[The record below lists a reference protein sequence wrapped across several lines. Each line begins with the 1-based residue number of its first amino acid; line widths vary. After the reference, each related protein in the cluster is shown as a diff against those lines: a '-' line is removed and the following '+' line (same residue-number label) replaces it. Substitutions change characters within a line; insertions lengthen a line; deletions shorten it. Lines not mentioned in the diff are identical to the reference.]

1 MRIDIKRGFMNI
13 DTEGNFELKNSSEED
28 ASKMFIY
35 ETKGVADSIGM
46 TPAEVATIVDEFFKN
61 HLIEKEHENE

>member
-28 ASKMFIY
+28 AFKMFVY
-35 ETKGVADSIGM
+35 ETKRVADSIGM
-46 TPAEVATIVDEFFKN
+46 TPAEVAIIVDEFFKN
-61 HLIEKEHENE
+61 HLIEKDEK